1 MKKILILPA
10 VVALA
15 TCAHAAVFQYGANLT
30 GSFVEPGGATGS
42 LATGY
47 AQLNYDNV
55 AHTLTVAQYYWVGTA
70 SATVSHVHA
79 ATASPGTGNA
89 GVALNFP
96 GFPSGSSG
104 TYTVTL
110 DLTQLSTY
118 SGSYASQ
125 PTASAAETALIAD
138 INAGKAYVNL
148 HTSSFAGGEIG
159 GFLAPVPEPGET
171 AAVVGG
177 LLGVFALVRRTRA
190 KGQK

>member
-1 MKKILILPA
+1 MKKILLLPA
-10 VVALA
+10 LVALA
-15 TCAHAAVFQYGANLT
+15 TCAHAAVFQYGANLN
-30 GSFVEPGGATGS
+30 GSFGSTGS

-47 AQLNYDNV
+47 AQLNYDDS
-55 AHTLTVAQYYWVGTA
+55 AHTMSVVQYYWVGTA
-70 SATVSHVHA
+70 SATASHVHA
-79 ATASPGTGNA
+79 ATASPFTGTA

-104 TYTVTL
+104 TYSVTL

-125 PTASAAETALIAD
+125 ATASAAETALIAD

-148 HTSSFAGGEIG
+148 HTTSFPLGEIG

-177 LLGVFALVRRTRA
+177 LLGAFALIRRARA
-190 KGQK
+190 KAQK